1 MSADELTT
9 RIRDLRAKAAHAR
22 WLLKTISD
30 AQTIANLRCY
40 ADELDAEAS
49 QLETQAS
56 SLPAQAIPGA
66 QPDNGA
72 VAALEAVPPK
82 AAGQSD

>member
-1 MSADELTT
+1 M
-9 RIRDLRAKAAHAR
+9 AAEDHQRRTDHSEFAMR
-22 WLLKTISD
+22 
-30 AQTIANLRCY
+30 Y